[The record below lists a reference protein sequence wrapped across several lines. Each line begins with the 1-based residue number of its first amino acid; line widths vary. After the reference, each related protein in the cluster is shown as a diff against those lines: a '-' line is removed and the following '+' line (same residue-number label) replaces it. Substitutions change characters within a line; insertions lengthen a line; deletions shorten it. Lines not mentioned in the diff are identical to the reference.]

1 LGESQIEAL
10 FHLMDVDGD
19 SELGFKEFL
28 MFLVTIKK
36 LDVKCKEDPEY
47 KNKAFP
53 PDLVSM

>member
-1 LGESQIEAL
+1 
-10 FHLMDVDGD
+10 MDVDGD

-53 PDLVSM
+53 PDLVCDDVDTHVHNFI